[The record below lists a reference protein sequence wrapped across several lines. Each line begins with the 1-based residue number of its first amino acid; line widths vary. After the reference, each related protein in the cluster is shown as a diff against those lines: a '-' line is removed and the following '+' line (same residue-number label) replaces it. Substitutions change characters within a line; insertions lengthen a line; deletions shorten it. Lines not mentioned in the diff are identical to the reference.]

1 MSKKKKPKSKKVNPR
16 NQQASKAEVKEA
28 KDIGRKEGLYYAAE
42 MRFMCLLDKK
52 GVDIEFLQTLWADF
66 QKLQKSIEEHR
77 VSYADLRRVLR
88 EEYGI
93 TIGEK

>member
-1 MSKKKKPKSKKVNPR
+1 MSKKKKLKSQKVNPR
-16 NQQASKAEVKEA
+16 NKQATEADVEKA

-42 MRFMCLLDKK
+42 MMFMCLLDKK
-52 GVDIEFLQTLWADF
+52 GVDVEFLQTLWADF

-88 EEYGI
+88 EEYDI
-93 TIGEK
+93 QIGD

>member
-1 MSKKKKPKSKKVNPR
+1 MSKKKKPKKVNPR
-16 NQQASKAEVKEA
+16 NRQATEADVEKA
-28 KDIGRKEGLYYAAE
+28 KDIGREQGLYYAAE
-42 MRFMCLLDKK
+42 MMFMCLLDKK

-77 VSYADLRRVLR
+77 VSYADLRCVLR

-93 TIGEK
+93 MIGEK